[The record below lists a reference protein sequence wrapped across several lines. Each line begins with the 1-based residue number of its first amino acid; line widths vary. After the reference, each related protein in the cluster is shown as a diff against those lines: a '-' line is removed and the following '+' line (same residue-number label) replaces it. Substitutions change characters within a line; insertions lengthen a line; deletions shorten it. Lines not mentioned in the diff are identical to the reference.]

1 MSTIIALSASLLLAA
16 PAALAQSTGTGSCT
30 DVHIFLAKGWNEQYN
45 DQRQTKLVDAIC
57 SDLGSNV
64 SCDYEDIIL
73 NDLAGSDY
81 CTAVTEGT
89 GNGKQQITAYAAKC
103 PNSKL
108 VLSGYSEGADVV
120 GDIMAGGGGTYNGHC
135 ATTSPL
141 DASSD
146 AVCQLAAVMVFGNP
160 RHVPNTSY
168 NVDSGVAGLGQ
179 YPRTPEQAAIL
190 ASYADKL
197 HDWCNINDP
206 TCANGLGTNQA
217 EPWHTN
223 YFDLVTGE
231 AASWAVS
238 KIHAAKSCAK
248 MTSSSSSSSMMASTS
263 TKAAMTTS
271 SSAAMMSSSSAMM
284 ASSSSA
290 MMPSSSSAMMSGPA
304 GYGMPS
310 SMMASSSMMSA
321 PAGYGMS
328 SSMMASSIMA
338 SASMT
343 KPASYPT
350 TAAAPSSVT
359 TMISGKPACVSYAMT
374 SSMTTWGPYP
384 AYPVSS
390 SYPVTTSWIGWG
402 NGTAATMTMMGSASG
417 TGAAKATGSGMQPGS
432 SYTGAASG
440 VKAAG
445 GLAVAAVVGV
455 VALMA

>member
-120 GDIMAGGGGTYNGHC
+120 GDIMAGGGGTYDGHC

-223 YFDLVTGE
+223 YFDLVTDE

-238 KIHAAKSCAK
+238 KIDAAKSCAK

-263 TKAAMTTS
+263 TKAAMATS

-284 ASSSSA
+284 ASSSST

-304 GYGMPS
+304 GYGM
-310 SMMASSSMMSA
+310 SSSM
-321 PAGYGMS
+321 
-328 SSMMASSIMA
+328 MA

-350 TAAAPSSVT
+350 TTAAANMTSYPSSVT

-417 TGAAKATGSGMQPGS
+417 TGAAKATGSGMP

>member
-120 GDIMAGGGGTYNGHC
+120 GDIMAGGGGTYDGHC

-223 YFDLVTGE
+223 YFDLVTDE

-238 KIHAAKSCAK
+238 KIDAAKSCAK
-248 MTSSSSSSSMMASTS
+248 MTSSSSSSMMASTS
-263 TKAAMTTS
+263 TKAAMATS
-271 SSAAMMSSSSAMM
+271 SSAAMM
-284 ASSSSA
+284 SSSSA

-304 GYGMPS
+304 GYGM
-310 SMMASSSMMSA
+310 
-321 PAGYGMS
+321 S
-328 SSMMASSIMA
+328 SSMMASSMMA

-350 TAAAPSSVT
+350 TTAAANMTSYPSSVT

-417 TGAAKATGSGMQPGS
+417 TGAAKATGSGMP